1 MLRLLRGIRNLLWV
15 GNIIASL
22 LALGVYMAPHIDPND
37 YWPFIFLPYL
47 ALPLLLVQVVFLGW
61 WLVAKPKYALLPLL
75 TLLMGWSVNTATF
88 QLNLRNKAASDG
100 LRVMSYNMGNFRE
113 NGWQPELVEDTKN
126 QILALVQTEAPDLLC
141 IQEYHSKQRGEGDV
155 TDRLFYE
162 LGFAQGYFE
171 KIIGKVSWG
180 QSGIAIFSNYPI
192 IHKAFVPFEAK
203 HTLNAC
209 IYADILIDG
218 DTVRVFNVHLESN
231 RLQHEE
237 LETVRGLREKP
248 DANAGKGVLK
258 IMAKIKVAALERA
271 RQADT
276 VRAHIDRSPYPVL
289 LCGDFNDLPG
299 SYAYRTIRGEL
310 RDSFVDKG
318 RGTGNTYAGA
328 FPSFRIDQLF
338 ADESFDIHSHRVV
351 KKHLSDHY
359 PLLVTLSRP

>member
-47 ALPLLLVQVVFLGW
+47 ALPMLLVQVVFLGW

-75 TLLMGWSVNTATF
+75 TLLAGWSVNTATF

-100 LRVMSYNMGNFRE
+100 IRVMSYNMGNFRE

-126 QILALVQTEAPDLLC
+126 QILALVQAEAPDLLC

-162 LGFAQGYFE
+162 LGFKQGYFE

-192 IHKAFVPFEAK
+192 IHKAFVPFDAK

-209 IYADILIDG
+209 IYADVVING

-258 IMAKIKVAALERA
+258 IMSKIKVAALERA

-276 VRAHIDRSPYPVL
+276 VRAHIDQNPYPVL

-310 RDSFVDKG
+310 RDSFVQKG

-338 ADESFDIHSHRVV
+338 ADPSFTIHSHRVV